1 MLRIAVIGAG
11 RIGKIH
17 SGNVARHPRAQ
28 LVAVVDPIEAAAKTL
43 AQENGSQWATD
54 AAALIAG
61 KEVDAIVVGSPTNT
75 HIDLIERAAAAG
87 KAVLCEKP
95 IDIDIAKVDR
105 CLENLR
111 KKPVPLMLGFNRRFD
126 PSADALKRA
135 IAAGEVGTVRQVIIS
150 SRDPGPPP
158 LSYLV
163 ASGGLFRDMT
173 IHDFDMGRWLLGEE
187 PVEVYATASCLV
199 DPQVARHNDYD
210 TAMVIMRTASGS
222 QCHINN
228 CRQAVYGYDQRLEVF
243 GSAGMIVNDNLRPT
257 TLRRFD
263 GNITDAREP
272 LLNFFLERYAESY
285 RRELDAFVA
294 AVLDQ
299 KAVPV
304 TGEDGRRALMLAD
317 AALESAR
324 TAKAVRLDE

>member
-28 LVAVVDPIEAAAKTL
+28 LVAVVDPIEDAAKTL
-43 AQENGSQWATD
+43 AQEHGSQWATD

-95 IDIDIAKVDR
+95 IDIDLAKVDR

-126 PSADALKRA
+126 PSAGALKRA
-135 IAAGEVGTVRQVIIS
+135 IAAREVGTVRQVIIS

-158 LSYLV
+158 LAYLA

-199 DPQVARHNDYD
+199 DPQVAQHNDYD

-263 GNITDAREP
+263 NNITDAREP

-324 TAKAVRLDE
+324 TAKAVRVDE

>member
-17 SGNVARHPRAQ
+17 AGNVSRNPRVR
-28 LVAVVDPIEAAAKTL
+28 LIAVVDPMEAAARAL
-43 AQENGSQWATD
+43 AEQHGCGWATQAKD
-54 AAALIAG
+54 LIAG
-61 KEVDAIVVGSPTNT
+61 NEIDAIIVGSPTDT
-75 HIDLIERAAAAG
+75 HIELIDQAAAAG

-95 IDIDIAKVDR
+95 IGLDIDKVNR
-105 CLENLR
+105 CLGNLAR
-111 KKPVPLMLGFNRRFD
+111 NPVPLLLGFNRRFD
-126 PSADALKRA
+126 PSAAALKRA
-135 IAAGEVGTVRQVIIS
+135 ILAGEVGTVRQVIIS

-158 LSYLV
+158 LSYL
-163 ASGGLFRDMT
+163 ASSGGLFRDMT
-173 IHDFDMGRWLLGEE
+173 IHDLDMGRWLLGEE

-199 DPQVARHNDYD
+199 DPQVANYNDYD
-210 TAMVIMRTASGS
+210 TAMIVMRTASGS

-243 GSAGMIVNDNLRPT
+243 GSAGMVMNDNLRPT
-257 TLRRFD
+257 TLRRF
-263 GNITDAREP
+263 NERTTEVREP

-285 RRELDAFVA
+285 MRELDAFVDV
-294 AVLDQ
+294 VLQ
-299 KAVPV
+299 NKPVPV

-324 TAKAVRLDE
+324 SGKPVKL

>member
-17 SGNVARHPRAQ
+17 SGNVARHPSAQ
-28 LVAVVDPIEAAAKTL
+28 LVAVVDPIEDAAKAL
-43 AQENGSQWATD
+43 AQEHGSQWATD

-87 KAVLCEKP
+87 MAELCEKP
-95 IDIDIAKVDR
+95 IDIDIVKVDR

-126 PSADALKRA
+126 PSAGALKRA

-158 LSYLV
+158 LAYLA

-199 DPQVARHNDYD
+199 DPQVAQHNDYD

-263 GNITDAREP
+263 NNITDAREP

-299 KAVPV
+299 KVVPV

-324 TAKAVRLDE
+324 TAKAVRVDE

>member
-17 SGNVARHPRAQ
+17 SGNVARHPRAR
-28 LVAVVDPIEAAAKTL
+28 LVAVVDPIEDAAKAL
-43 AQENGSQWATD
+43 AQEHGSQWATD

-61 KEVDAIVVGSPTNT
+61 TEVDAIVVGSPTNT

-126 PSADALKRA
+126 PSAGALKRA

-158 LSYLV
+158 LAYLA

-199 DPQVARHNDYD
+199 DPQVAQHNDYD

-263 GNITDAREP
+263 SNITDAREP

>member
-28 LVAVVDPIEAAAKTL
+28 LVAVIDPIEAAAKTL
-43 AQENGSQWATD
+43 AQEHSTQWATD

-61 KEVDAIVVGSPTNT
+61 KEIDAIVVGSPTNT

-158 LSYLV
+158 LTYLA

-199 DPQVARHNDYD
+199 DPQVAQHNDYD

-222 QCHINN
+222 QCHVNN

-263 GNITDAREP
+263 NNITDAREP

-324 TAKAVRLDE
+324 TAKAVRLDM

>member
-17 SGNVARHPRAQ
+17 AGNVARHPRAR
-28 LVAVVDPIEAAAKTL
+28 LVAVVDPVEAGAKAL
-43 AQENGSQWATD
+43 AQQHASQWATQAQD
-54 AAALIAG
+54 LIAG
-61 KEVDAIVVGSPTNT
+61 KDIDAIVVGSPTNT
-75 HIDLIERAAAAG
+75 HIDLIEQAAAAG

-95 IDIDIAKVDR
+95 IDLDIAKVNR
-105 CLENLR
+105 CLDRL
-111 KKPVPLMLGFNRRFD
+111 KKTPVPLLVGFNRRFD

-135 IAAGEVGTVRQVIIS
+135 ILAGDVGQVRQVIIS

-158 LSYLV
+158 LSYV
-163 ASGGLFRDMT
+163 VNSGGLFRDMT

-187 PVEVYATASCLV
+187 PVEVYATAGCLV
-199 DPQVARHNDYD
+199 DPTLVQHGDYD
-210 TAMVIMRTASGS
+210 TAMVIMRTAGGS

-243 GSAGMIVNDNLRPT
+243 GSAGMLMNDNLRPT
-257 TLRRFD
+257 TLRRY
-263 GNITDAREP
+263 NAQTTESREP
-272 LLNFFLERYAESY
+272 LLNFFLERYMDSY
-285 RRELDAFVA
+285 RRELDAFVE
-294 AVLDQ
+294 AVLE
-299 KAVPV
+299 KTPVPV

-324 TAKAVRLDE
+324 SGRAVRL

>member
-17 SGNVARHPRAQ
+17 AGNVAGHPRAR
-28 LVAVVDPIEAAAKTL
+28 LVAVVDPVEAGARAL
-43 AQENGSQWATD
+43 AQQHGSDWATD
-54 AAALIAG
+54 AKDLIAG
-61 KEVDAIVVGSPTNT
+61 NDIDAIVVGSPTNT
-75 HIDLIERAAAAG
+75 HIDLIDQAAAAG

-95 IDIDIAKVDR
+95 IDLDIAKVNR
-105 CLENLR
+105 CLEGL
-111 KKPVPLMLGFNRRFD
+111 KKRPVPLLVGFNRRFD
-126 PSADALKRA
+126 PSAEALKLA
-135 IAAGEVGTVRQVIIS
+135 IVEGEIGEVRQVIIS

-158 LSYLV
+158 LSYV
-163 ASGGLFRDMT
+163 VTSGGLFRDMT

-187 PVEVYATASCLV
+187 PVEVYAAASCLV
-199 DPQVARHNDYD
+199 DPTLSSHADFD
-210 TAMVIMRTASGS
+210 TAMVVMRTASGR

-228 CRQAVYGYDQRLEVF
+228 CRQAVYGYDQRLEVL
-243 GSAGMIVNDNLRPT
+243 GSTGMLLNDNLRST
-257 TLRRFD
+257 SLRRY
-263 GNITDAREP
+263 DAQTTESREP

-294 AVLDQ
+294 AVLD
-299 KAVPV
+299 KKPVPV

-324 TAKAVRLDE
+324 SGRAVKL

>member
-17 SGNVARHPRAQ
+17 SGNVARHPRCR
-28 LVAVVDPIEAAAKTL
+28 LVAVVDPMESAAKAL
-43 AQENGSQWATD
+43 AQEHDAQWASD
-54 AAALIAG
+54 AADLLAG
-61 KEVDAIVVGSPTNT
+61 NDIDAIVVGSPTST
-75 HIDLIERAAAAG
+75 HIDLIDRAAGNG

-95 IDIDIAKVDR
+95 IDLDIAKVNR
-105 CLENLR
+105 CLEDLR
-111 KKPVPLMLGFNRRFD
+111 KHPVPLMLGFNRRFD
-126 PSADALKRA
+126 PSADALKQA
-135 IAAGEVGTVRQVIIS
+135 IAAGTVGRVRQVIIS

-158 LSYLV
+158 LSYLA

-199 DPQVARHNDYD
+199 DPQVAQHNDFD

-222 QCHINN
+222 QRHINN
-228 CRQAVYGYDQRLEVF
+228 CRQASYGYDQRLEVF
-243 GSAGMIVNDNLRPT
+243 GSAGMLVNDNLRAT

-263 GNITDAREP
+263 AETTEAREP
-272 LLNFFLERYAESY
+272 LLNFFLERYADSY

-294 AVLDQ
+294 AVLDG

-317 AALESAR
+317 AAIESAR
-324 TAKAVRLDE
+324 EGRAVKI

>member
-17 SGNVARHPRAQ
+17 AGNVSRNPRAR
-28 LVAVVDPIEAAAKTL
+28 LIAVVDPMEAAAKAL
-43 AQENGSQWATD
+43 AEQHGCGWATQAKD
-54 AAALIAG
+54 LIAG
-61 KEVDAIVVGSPTNT
+61 TEIDAIIVGSPTDT
-75 HIDLIERAAAAG
+75 HIELIDQAAAAG

-95 IDIDIAKVDR
+95 IGLDIDKVNR
-105 CLENLR
+105 CLGNLAR
-111 KKPVPLMLGFNRRFD
+111 NPVPLLLGFNRRFD
-126 PSADALKRA
+126 PSAAALKRA
-135 IAAGEVGTVRQVIIS
+135 IFAGEVGTVRQVIIS

-158 LSYLV
+158 LSYL
-163 ASGGLFRDMT
+163 ASSGGLFRDMT

-199 DPQVARHNDYD
+199 DPQVANYNDYD
-210 TAMVIMRTASGS
+210 TAMIVMRTASGS

-243 GSAGMIVNDNLRPT
+243 GSAGMVMNDNLRPT
-257 TLRRFD
+257 TLRRF
-263 GNITDAREP
+263 NERTTEVREP

-285 RRELDAFVA
+285 MRELDAFVDV
-294 AVLDQ
+294 VLQ
-299 KAVPV
+299 NKPVPV

-324 TAKAVRLDE
+324 SGKPVKL

>member
-17 SGNVARHPRAQ
+17 AGNVSRNPRAR
-28 LVAVVDPIEAAAKTL
+28 LIAVVDPMEAAAKAL
-43 AQENGSQWATD
+43 AEQHGCGWATQAKD
-54 AAALIAG
+54 LIAG
-61 KEVDAIVVGSPTNT
+61 TEIDAIIVGSPTDT
-75 HIDLIERAAAAG
+75 HIELIDQAAAAG

-95 IDIDIAKVDR
+95 IGLDIDKVNR
-105 CLENLR
+105 CLGNLAR
-111 KKPVPLMLGFNRRFD
+111 NPVPLLLGFNRRFD
-126 PSADALKRA
+126 PSAAALKRA
-135 IAAGEVGTVRQVIIS
+135 ILAGEVGTVRQVIIS

-158 LSYLV
+158 LSYL
-163 ASGGLFRDMT
+163 ASSGGLFRDMT

-199 DPQVARHNDYD
+199 DPQVANYNDYD
-210 TAMVIMRTASGS
+210 TAMIVMRTASGS

-243 GSAGMIVNDNLRPT
+243 GSAGMVMNDNLRPT
-257 TLRRFD
+257 TLRRF
-263 GNITDAREP
+263 NERTTEVREP

-285 RRELDAFVA
+285 MRELDAFVDV
-294 AVLDQ
+294 VLQ
-299 KAVPV
+299 NKPVPV

-324 TAKAVRLDE
+324 SGKPVKL